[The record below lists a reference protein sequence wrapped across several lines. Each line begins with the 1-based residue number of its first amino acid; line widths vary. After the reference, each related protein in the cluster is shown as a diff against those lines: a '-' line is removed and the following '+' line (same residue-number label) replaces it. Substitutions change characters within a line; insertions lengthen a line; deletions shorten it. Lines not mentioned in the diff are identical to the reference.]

1 MTPIEV
7 VGLKGMAR
15 FHFRFV
21 DQDQR
26 LDTIGHPVDDR
37 GQAFAMAQRL
47 AIDIGERRPQFL
59 DARYAVAVIDEAGR
73 EIHRES
79 IESAEKSS

>member
-1 MTPIEV
+1 
-7 VGLKGMAR
+7 MAR

-21 DQDQR
+21 DHDQ
-26 LDTIGHPVDDR
+26 LLETIGHPVDDR
-37 GQAFAMAQRL
+37 SQALAVAQRL
-47 AIDIGERRPQFL
+47 AIDIAENRPQYL
-59 DARYAVAVIDEAGR
+59 DTRYAVAVIDEAGR